1 VQAIAF
7 RDAIKDVKFFVFKN
21 LLEEPVVGSR
31 QARKTQLE
39 TRLDELMI
47 KNGSLRTELNLTKDS
62 LKETALQL
70 EAALDNFGQECKF
83 ADSY

>member
-1 VQAIAF
+1 
-7 RDAIKDVKFFVFKN
+7 
-21 LLEEPVVGSR
+21 
-31 QARKTQLE
+31 
-39 TRLDELMI
+39 MI

>member
-1 VQAIAF
+1 VQAIVLGQFKKFEFVQAIAF

-21 LLEEPVVGSR
+21 LLEEPVV
-31 QARKTQLE
+31 
-39 TRLDELMI
+39 
-47 KNGSLRTELNLTKDS
+47 RTELNLTKDS